1 MVDRI
6 LVSIPK
12 RNQIQRKGIRRQ
24 RRRRRR
30 RRRGRRR

>member
-6 LVSIPK
+6 LVYIPK
-12 RNQIQRKGIRRQ
+12 RNQIQRM

-30 RRRGRRR
+30 RRRMRR